1 MSTELILASGSRAR
15 RQMLEAAGLA
25 FRVVPA
31 DVDEEAHRRAMVEHD
46 VNGGPPRVAQVL
58 ARVKAE
64 EVSRRFPHALVVG
77 ADQKVASRP
86 VKVGPGPD
94 RQWLVLEG
102 LSGGEQV
109 VVEGFQKLR
118 PNATV
123 KAVPWK
129 PSAAATAAP
138 AAAPASA
145 ASAAR

>member
-64 EVSRRFPHALVVG
+64 EVSRRFPHALVIG
-77 ADQKVASRP
+77 ADQVLALRREIFTKPPISVQHARRSSSSPATRITCTRP
-86 VKVGPGPD
+86 
-94 RQWLVLEG
+94 
-102 LSGGEQV
+102 
-109 VVEGFQKLR
+109 LR
-118 PNATV
+118 WRV
-123 KAVPWK
+123 
-129 PSAAATAAP
+129 
-138 AAAPASA
+138 
-145 ASAAR
+145 AARRSGRTSTPPP